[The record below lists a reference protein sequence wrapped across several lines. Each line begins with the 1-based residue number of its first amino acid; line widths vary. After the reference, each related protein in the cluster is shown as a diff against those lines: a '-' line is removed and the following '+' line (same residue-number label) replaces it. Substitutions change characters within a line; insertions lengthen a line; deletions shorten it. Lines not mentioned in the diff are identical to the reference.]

1 MQEGHTASEG
11 WTVGRLHV
19 ALPRSAPRQQLLQD
33 ANLTPIEDL
42 PAALDGWASAAEQ
55 FEAARPRIEAA
66 RARMKT
72 YGVLPDGL
80 EARDVT
86 ADVLRDTEPRQG
98 NREDRG
104 RGGERCDLSAQLPH

>member
-1 MQEGHTASEG
+1 M
-11 WTVGRLHV
+11 GRLHV
-19 ALPRSAPRQQLLQD
+19 ALLRSASRQQLLRD
-33 ANLTPIEDL
+33 VNLTAVGDL
-42 PAALDGWASAAEQ
+42 PAVLDGWAWAAGQ
-55 FEAARPRIEAA
+55 LEAARPRIEAA

-72 YGVLPDGL
+72 CGVLPEGL

>member
-1 MQEGHTASEG
+1 M
-11 WTVGRLHV
+11 GRLHV